1 MLGAIDA
8 HLHPELIA
16 GAPHAWTH
24 RLPGLMATAAGL
36 IWSWFYL
43 RIVLA
48 APEEWGYGVFIA
60 MLLMLFAVLGDYM
73 ASHVRRIGLTVSAL
87 LAAAVLA
94 GVQPLSVIGDGM
106 LNLALGAAAALLL
119 SGGMLTLAA
128 VRAGIGAGFRWL
140 LIAGFLVVPVAVAI
154 PIMGGFG
161 PTDPGGAPAMVVA
174 ILPYGIA
181 WAIIGLRM
189 TLRGSAD
196 DPRRS
201 HNRAIIG
208 GCRGMTN
215 ALGELGRFAE
225 PCPVHPRLAV
235 GRAEARLRDHDRRRG
250 GLRVADGPRDAVR
263 GARPA

>member
-1 MLGAIDA
+1 MSRLLRLYPAAWRERYEAEFIGTLQERPVGLTGSVDIVHGAIDA

-36 IWSWFYL
+36 IWSWYYL

-73 ASHVRRIGLTVSAL
+73 ASHVRRIALTVSAL

-154 PIMGGFG
+154 LIMGGFG

-189 TLRGSAD
+189 TLRGSQTIHD
-196 DPRRS
+196 
-201 HNRAIIG
+201 
-208 GCRGMTN
+208 
-215 ALGELGRFAE
+215 ALTIE
-225 PCPVHPRLAV
+225 PSS
-235 GRAEARLRDHDRRRG
+235 E
-250 GLRVADGPRDAVR
+250 VAA
-263 GARPA
+263 A

>member
-1 MLGAIDA
+1 MSRLLRLYPAAWRERYEAEFTGTLQERPVGLTGSVDIVHGAIDA

-36 IWSWFYL
+36 IWSWYYL

-48 APEEWGYGVFIA
+48 APEDWGYGVFIA

-87 LAAAVLA
+87 FAAAVLA

-154 PIMGGFG
+154 LIMGGFG

-189 TLRGSAD
+189 TLRGSETIHD
-196 DPRRS
+196 
-201 HNRAIIG
+201 
-208 GCRGMTN
+208 
-215 ALGELGRFAE
+215 ALTIE
-225 PCPVHPRLAV
+225 PTS
-235 GRAEARLRDHDRRRG
+235 EA
-250 GLRVADGPRDAVR
+250 AA
-263 GARPA
+263 A